1 MSILKKQTKYT
12 ASYNKHAF
20 NLLNNIENKKNHRVS
35 KQKKSKNI
43 QKYKSQKKI
52 KIKNYCNIYKQDIN
66 KRKTPVL
73 YKSCVINSVCRK
85 TKCKDID
92 KRLGDSRLSKFGFNY
107 NNIVKDLTIKC
118 PDTLTNRMKKKCDE
132 KIIRKLHKE
141 NDLEELYNE
150 LKKCDSET
158 CAKEQK
164 IFQTNI
170 KRHKRMRL
178 NKKEKEQ
185 IAVGNFLD
193 DIDIDQIKEIPI
205 KKSKLKTKH

>member
-1 MSILKKQTKYT
+1 MTKK
-12 ASYNKHAF
+12 
-20 NLLNNIENKKNHRVS
+20 
-35 KQKKSKNI
+35 KKSKNI

-92 KRLGDSRLSKFGFNY
+92 KRLGDSRFSKFGFNY